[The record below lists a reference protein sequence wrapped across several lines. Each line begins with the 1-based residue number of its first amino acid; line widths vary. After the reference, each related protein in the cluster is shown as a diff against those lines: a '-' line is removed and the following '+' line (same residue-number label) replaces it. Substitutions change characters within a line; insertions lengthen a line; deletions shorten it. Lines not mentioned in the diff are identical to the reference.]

1 MILQPY
7 ISPLPFYER
16 LDEQFKN
23 GPTAFGTNYPYL
35 AAMNEPPTFF
45 FFTDIDPNNWSVT
58 DVSIVQVGVQSHDVT
73 RTFLDG
79 SASFVMHDADLQ
91 GRAQSYIRFSP
102 TETFTGYTFPA
113 VGLYYYVLGLV
124 DTDTGQDRKQLYS
137 ELFCVK
143 DDMQNAI
150 RIEYTNAVSISTANG
165 DIPFG
170 DETLGGFKLHLWVD
184 ALIGK
189 PTYNYE
195 ENATRRMGYE
205 FLESVVSAKT
215 YRFVFIAPEY
225 LCDAFR
231 LIKVCSDKT
240 IRQGHRTYEPTTFNV
255 EVDWQEQGDL
265 AAVEVTFDTDNIMAV
280 IGGYLKQTTI

>member
-1 MILQPY
+1 MILEPR
-7 ISPLPFYER
+7 ISPLPFYESVG
-16 LDEQFKN
+16 EQFAN
-23 GPTAFGTNYPYL
+23 NPTAFGTNYPYL
-35 AAMNEPPTFF
+35 CPIDEPPTFF
-45 FFTDIDPNNWSVT
+45 FFTDYDPNNWSIT
-58 DVSIVQVGVQSHDVT
+58 SVSVVQVGVQSHDVT
-73 RTFLDG
+73 RTFRDG
-79 SASFVMHDADLQ
+79 SRSLVMYDADVQ
-91 GRAQSYIRFSP
+91 GRALSYIRFAP

-124 DTDTGQDRKQLYS
+124 DTDTGQELKNLYS
-137 ELFCVK
+137 EVFCVK
-143 DDMQNAI
+143 DNMQNAI
-150 RIEYTNAVSISTANG
+150 KIEYTNANNISTANG

-170 DETLGGFKLHLWVD
+170 ADDLFGGFKLRLWVD

-189 PTYNYE
+189 PTYNFE

-280 IGGYLKQTTI
+280 IGGYSNT